1 MWLFTLYLNT
11 TIKSHY
17 VHITC
22 SSTSSLFNS
31 TGDREEKYV
40 PVPTLGFEVSLYF
53 AYQDESHTP
62 NTLVKCSLFC
72 LEFPKQI
79 VLAYKGT
86 LIGLCTWRGFCWARL
101 SRSSR
106 WGSDRVIYAQTVPLQ
121 MHWECE
127 PPTIYYPKAL
137 LLDALCGA
145 LTRKS
150 PPFLWAS
157 HDCPHCRKL
166 QGTQIL
172 GIAPHFAWESAP
184 HPSAGDNAETASHH
198 RSYNV
203 CPGS

>member
-1 MWLFTLYLNT
+1 MHPSRVQVLKFP
-11 TIKSHY
+11 S
-17 VHITC
+17 
-22 SSTSSLFNS
+22 
-31 TGDREEKYV
+31 
-40 PVPTLGFEVSLYF
+40 F
-53 AYQDESHTP
+53 AYQDENHTP
-62 NTLVKCSLFC
+62 NTLVKCSPFC

-86 LIGLCTWRGFCWARL
+86 LIGLRPRRGFCWARL

-106 WGSDRVIYAQTVPLQ
+106 WGSDRVIYAQPVPLQ

-157 HDCPHCRKL
+157 HDCPHCGKL

-184 HPSAGDNAETASHH
+184 HPSAGDNAKTASHH